1 MSGIFGDA
9 VIGRKNVIAG
19 LVLFLIMGVIVGIP
33 LTVDFLGGSLLSDAQ
48 YQSWK
53 VIHGYSVFLAF
64 INLFLGLGID
74 RFNMST
80 RQKEIVSWTFLIAAV
95 VGGLG
100 RMTLD
105 LLASMAAFGRYA
117 SLVETVLFVIGTI
130 VLAAGQMR
138 PKQIAH

>member
-1 MSGIFGDA
+1 MSRFFEDA
-9 VIGRKNVIAG
+9 VIGRKNIVTG
-19 LVLFLIMGVIVGIP
+19 VVLFLIMGVIVGIP
-33 LTVDFLGGSLLSDAQ
+33 LTVNFMGGSMLTGAQ

-74 RFNMST
+74 RFNMAV
-80 RQKEIVSWTFLIAAV
+80 RQKEIVSWTFLIAGV

-105 LLASMAAFGRYA
+105 LLAWMESFGRFA
-117 SLVETVLFVIGTI
+117 SLIETALFVVGTI
-130 VLAAGQMR
+130 VLTAGLTR
-138 PKQIAH
+138 PKPIAH